1 MRELKRDLETLT
13 GEFLA
18 SEVKLLSD
26 QRKIALRR
34 NLGETEAICEYCGAK
49 LPYLAYL
56 FEGKVVT
63 ILDHPVRCDCEKAQ
77 AYWAE
82 QDAEEKAKEEK
93 AAKILKERKRR
104 ESAGLPMGQIPS
116 FRAYVTDTEGRR
128 EALKKVQEWAQN
140 PTKNLVIEG
149 SNHTG
154 KTHLITAATNE
165 LSRRG
170 VYVRMALIN
179 DIYSTIKRAYDYEA
193 SEYYYNK
200 FKKIYTEPNI
210 LVIDDLG
217 KEMTTKWT
225 VSTLFDVIDERYRNN
240 KVTAVTTNYNK
251 KSLVEK
257 LTVEGDVSKA
267 KAIVCRIYGGTHD
280 GAEVVTMNWE
290 EW

>member
-13 GEFLA
+13 GEFLV
-18 SEVKLLSD
+18 SEVKLLSE

-34 NLGETEAICEYCGAK
+34 NLGETEAICEHCGAK

-63 ILDHPVRCDCEKAQ
+63 VLAEPVRCDCEKAQ

-82 QDAEEKAKEEK
+82 QDAKEKAEEEKK
-93 AAKILKERKRR
+93 AKIEKERQRR
-104 ESAGLPMGQIPS
+104 ESAGLPLGQIPS
-116 FRAYVTDTEGRR
+116 FRAYVTDTDGRR
-128 EALKKVQEWAQN
+128 EALKRVQEWAQN
-140 PTKNLVIEG
+140 PTKNLVLEG

-170 VYVRMALIN
+170 VYVRMALIST
-179 DIYSTIKRAYDYEA
+179 IYSTIKEAYDRGA
-193 SEYYYNK
+193 PEYLYK
-200 FKKIYTEPNI
+200 EIYTKPDI

-217 KEMTTKWT
+217 KERVTDWT
-225 VSTLFDVIDERYRNN
+225 VSTLFDLIDARYRNN
-240 KVTAVTTNYNK
+240 KITAVTTNYNR

-267 KAIVCRIYGGTHD
+267 KAIVCRIYGGIHD
-280 GAEVVTMNWE
+280 GADVVTMNWE

>member
-1 MRELKRDLETLT
+1 MREFKRDLKTLT

-18 SEVKLLSD
+18 SEVKLLSE
-26 QRKIALRR
+26 QRKIALKR
-34 NLGETEAICEYCGAK
+34 NLGETETICEYCGAK
-49 LPYLAYL
+49 LPYMAYL
-56 FEGKVVT
+56 FEGRVVT
-63 ILDHPVRCDCEKAQ
+63 VRSEPVRCDCEKAQ

-82 QDAEEKAKEEK
+82 QDAKEKAEKERK
-93 AAKILKERKRR
+93 AKIEKERKRR
-104 ESAGLPMGQIPS
+104 ESAGLPIGQIPS
-116 FRAYVTDTEGRR
+116 FRTYVTDTDGRR

-140 PTKNLVIEG
+140 PTKNLVLEG

-170 VYVRMALIN
+170 IYVRMTLIST
-179 DIYSTIKRAYDYEA
+179 IYSTIKEAYDRGA
-193 SEYYYNK
+193 PEYLYK
-200 FKKIYTEPNI
+200 EIYTKPDI

-217 KEMTTKWT
+217 KERVTDWT
-225 VSTLFDVIDERYRNN
+225 VSTLFDVIDERYRNG
-240 KVTAVTTNYNK
+240 KVTAITTNYNR

-267 KAIVCRIYGGTHD
+267 KAIVCRIYGGIHD
-280 GAEVVTMNWE
+280 GADVVTMNWE

>member
-1 MRELKRDLETLT
+1 MREFKRDLETLT

-18 SEVKLLSD
+18 SEVKLLSE
-26 QRKIALRR
+26 QRKIVLRR

-49 LPYLAYL
+49 LPYMAYL
-56 FEGKVVT
+56 FEGRVVT
-63 ILDHPVRCDCEKAQ
+63 VLAEPVRCDCEKAQ

-82 QDAEEKAKEEK
+82 QDAKEKAKEEK
-93 AAKILKERKRR
+93 AAKILKERQRR

-116 FRAYVTDTEGRR
+116 FRAYVTDTDGRR
-128 EALKKVQEWAQN
+128 EALKKVQEWAKN
-140 PTKNLVIEG
+140 PVRNIVLEG

-170 VYVRMALIN
+170 VYVRMALIST
-179 DIYSTIKRAYDYEA
+179 IYSTIKEAYDRGA
-193 SEYYYNK
+193 PEYLYK
-200 FKKIYTEPNI
+200 EIYTKPDI

-217 KEMTTKWT
+217 KERVTDWT
-225 VSTLFDVIDERYRNN
+225 VSTLFDLIDARYRNG
-240 KVTAVTTNYNK
+240 KVTAITTNYNR

-267 KAIVCRIYGGTHD
+267 KAIVCRIYGGAHD

>member
-18 SEVKLLSD
+18 SEVKLLSE

-34 NLGETEAICEYCGAK
+34 NLGETEAICEHCGAK

-63 ILDHPVRCDCEKAQ
+63 VRSEPVRCDCEKAQ

-82 QDAEEKAKEEK
+82 QDAKEKAKEEK
-93 AAKILKERKRR
+93 AAKILKERQRR

-116 FRAYVTDTEGRR
+116 FRAYVTDTDGRR
-128 EALKKVQEWAQN
+128 EALKKVQEWAKN
-140 PTKNLVIEG
+140 PVRNIVLEG

-170 VYVRMALIN
+170 VYVRMALIST
-179 DIYSTIKRAYDYEA
+179 IYSTIKESYDRGA
-193 SEYYYNK
+193 PEYLYK
-200 FKKIYTEPNI
+200 EIYTKPDV

-217 KEMTTKWT
+217 KERVTDWT
-225 VSTLFDVIDERYRNN
+225 VSTLFDLIDARYRNN
-240 KVTAVTTNYNK
+240 KITAVTTNYNK

-280 GAEVVTMNWE
+280 GADVVTMNWE

>member
-1 MRELKRDLETLT
+1 MKELKRDLETLT

-18 SEVKLLSD
+18 SEVKLLSE
-26 QRKIALRR
+26 QRKIALRQ
-34 NLGETEAICEYCGAK
+34 NLGEIEAICEYCGAK

-56 FEGKVVT
+56 FEGRVVT
-63 ILDHPVRCDCEKAQ
+63 VRAEPVRCDCEKAK

-93 AAKILKERKRR
+93 AVKILKERKRR

-128 EALKKVQEWAQN
+128 EALKKVQAWAKN
-140 PTKNLVIEG
+140 PTKNLVLEG

-170 VYVRMALIN
+170 VYVRMALITE
-179 DIYSTIKRAYDYEA
+179 IYGNIKKAFDTDVPESVYK
-193 SEYYYNK
+193 N
-200 FKKIYTEPNI
+200 IYIKPDI

-217 KEMTTKWT
+217 KEMVTDWT
-225 VSTLFDVIDERYRNN
+225 AATLFDLIDARYRNN
-240 KVTAVTTNYNK
+240 KITAVTTNYNK

-257 LTVEGDVSKA
+257 LTVDGDVSKA

-280 GAEVVTMNWE
+280 GADVVTMNWE

>member
-1 MRELKRDLETLT
+1 MKELKRDLETLT
-13 GEFLA
+13 GEFLT
-18 SEVKLLSD
+18 SEVKLLSE

-34 NLGETEAICEYCGAK
+34 NLGETETICEYCGAK
-49 LPYLAYL
+49 LPYMAYL
-56 FEGKVVT
+56 FEGRVVT
-63 ILDHPVRCDCEKAQ
+63 VRSEPVRCDCEKAQ

-82 QDAEEKAKEEK
+82 QDTKEKAE
-93 AAKILKERKRR
+93 KERKAKIEKERQRR
-104 ESAGLPMGQIPS
+104 EGAGLPIGQIPS
-116 FRAYVTDTEGRR
+116 FRAYVTDTDGRR

-140 PTKNLVIEG
+140 PTKNLVLEG

-170 VYVRMALIN
+170 IYVRMTLIST
-179 DIYSTIKRAYDYEA
+179 IYSTIKEAYDRGA
-193 SEYYYNK
+193 PEYLYK
-200 FKKIYTEPNI
+200 EIYTKPDI

-217 KEMTTKWT
+217 KERVTDWT
-225 VSTLFDVIDERYRNN
+225 VSTLFDVIDERYRNG
-240 KVTAVTTNYNK
+240 KVTAITTNYNR

-267 KAIVCRIYGGTHD
+267 KAIVCRIYGGIHD
-280 GAEVVTMNWE
+280 GADVVTMNWE